1 MKERIM
7 AELKD
12 GVITTKDTLSDIA
25 DGIFNIDTEL
35 TSMKNNNAEANEK
48 IVQALQDL
56 ASHVSDL
63 DDRLRIV
70 ADTVETGLD
79 RLGDIIAK
87 AIAQAV
93 EDMDK

>member
-1 MKERIM
+1 M
-7 AELKD
+7 AELQE
-12 GVITTKDTLSDIA
+12 GAITTKDMLSDVA

-35 TSMKNNNAEANEK
+35 TAMKNNNAEANEK

-56 ASHVSDL
+56 ASNVSDL

-79 RLGDIIAK
+79 RLGDIIAR

-93 EDMDK
+93 EDMNK

>member
-1 MKERIM
+1 M
-7 AELKD
+7 AELQE
-12 GVITTKDTLSDIA
+12 GAITTKDMLSDVA

-35 TSMKNNNAEANEK
+35 TAMKNNNAEANEK

-56 ASHVSDL
+56 ASNVSDL

-93 EDMDK
+93 EDMNK

>member
-1 MKERIM
+1 M
-7 AELKD
+7 AELQE
-12 GVITTKDTLSDIA
+12 GAITTKDMLSDVA

-35 TSMKNNNAEANEK
+35 TAMKNNNAEANEK

-56 ASHVSDL
+56 ASNVSDL

-79 RLGDIIAK
+79 KLGDIIAR

>member
-1 MKERIM
+1 M
-7 AELKD
+7 AELESFSSPAEERLT
-12 GVITTKDTLSDIA
+12 IMTDIA
-25 DGIFNIDTEL
+25 DGLFNIDTEL
-35 TSMKNNNAEANEK
+35 TAMKNNNAEANEK

-56 ASHVSDL
+56 ASNVSDL
-63 DDRLRIV
+63 DDRLRVV